1 MVYGNE
7 MIYVSLN
14 DGSRV
19 GRLNLKTGKV
29 VMEKPELCHDFDCA
43 VEDWKASHFAVPG
56 DVTAANLHDP
66 ALVVARSLVNEV
78 APVAL
83 GARDLAMNRPG
94 EAARARAIELKRAA
108 PVRTLIARALGNHT
122 NERAWRVGADGE
134 VRLPNNYGTSGIAGR
149 HPRRT
154 RRQRG
159 ADIDHLVIGPGGVF
173 TLNTKNHRDKNV
185 WVAERSFM
193 VNGYK
198 TDYLQ
203 NFRFEA
209 SRASKLLS
217 AACGFQVAVAP
228 VIVIMAA
235 KLTIKAQP
243 VGVCV
248 VGRRRIV
255 GWLSRRPILLA
266 PDEVDQIYARAQID
280 ATWHADSGQ
289 LLGQQIPANLNSTDE
304 PWEHHCR

>member
-7 MIYVSLN
+7 MIYASLN

-83 GARDLAMNRPG
+83 GAPSCAMNRPG

-134 VRLPNNYGTSGIAGR
+134 VEVAKQLR
-149 HPRRT
+149 HLGHSWRVIYAVPVGE
-154 RRQRG
+154 RG

-198 TDYLQ
+198 NGLPTE
-203 NFRFEA
+203 F
-209 SRASKLLS
+209 
-217 AACGFQVAVAP
+217 P
-228 VIVIMAA
+228 V
-235 KLTIKAQP
+235 
-243 VGVCV
+243 
-248 VGRRRIV
+248 
-255 GWLSRRPILLA
+255 
-266 PDEVDQIYARAQID
+266 
-280 ATWHADSGQ
+280 
-289 LLGQQIPANLNSTDE
+289 
-304 PWEHHCR
+304 